1 METYRRRPSAL
12 ESCPVNLV
20 VVEIDQGPVSGEVL
34 GAVGDGNGRGV
45 DDVTDYALVRSR
57 PLFGDLSVDLVYIL
71 DPHPRI
77 LHWHQVLEVL
87 ARAGLLG
94 HLALNDR
101 TQPLKL
107 LFPCLNGE
115 QLVADG
121 AHHTVDGIGVGIGA
135 EDDDLLTSLVA
146 ALAR

>member
-1 METYRRRPSAL
+1 M
-12 ESCPVNLV
+12 
-20 VVEIDQGPVSGEVL
+20 L

-57 PLFGDLSVDLVYIL
+57 PLFGDLSVDLVYVL

-77 LHWHQVLEVL
+77 LHQALEVL
-87 ARAGLLG
+87 ARASLLG

-101 TQPLKL
+101 TQPLNL